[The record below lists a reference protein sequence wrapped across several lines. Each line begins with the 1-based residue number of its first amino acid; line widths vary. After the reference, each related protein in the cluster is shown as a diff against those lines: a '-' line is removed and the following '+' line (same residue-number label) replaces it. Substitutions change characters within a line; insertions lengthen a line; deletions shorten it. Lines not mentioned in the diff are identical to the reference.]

1 MSILEELHKEKAQC
15 EEELQSNYADLSNI
29 KTRIA
34 CCEEKKAMLEK
45 LITLASA
52 EQEKADKAKAK
63 QTSAKPAAPR
73 KTPRVENKTP
83 VINTTESAVSENSPT
98 TDSISTRELAERLG
112 VATTVIAK
120 TCTDLGFN
128 LEMIDNK
135 YMLTKEQ
142 RDAVAKH
149 LCSINA

>member
-1 MSILEELHKEKAQC
+1 MSILEELHKEMAQC
-15 EEELQSNYADLSNI
+15 EEELQSSYADLSNI

-45 LITLASA
+45 FIMLASA

-63 QTSAKPAAPR
+63 QTSTKPAAPR

-83 VINTTESAVSENSPT
+83 TANTAEPAVSENNT
-98 TDSISTRELAERLG
+98 ATDSISTRELAENLG

-142 RDAVAKH
+142 SDAVAKH
-149 LCSINA
+149 LCSPDS